1 MIYFIALLILV
12 IPVFRFDL
20 MKIEGNRK
28 LWLVLEYIIL
38 VAIAAFR
45 YRVGGDT
52 LIYMDL
58 FEDYP
63 TIGELTT
70 FDYESAVY
78 NPMWYVYNSV
88 FKTFG
93 DSFALFQLVHAI
105 IVNTVFLKFFK
116 RYTDF
121 YFSAILIYYIGYY
134 FYFNMEVLREVLC
147 VSIML
152 WAFPYLQEKKFI
164 RYYLFCFLALSIHMS
179 AALMFLLPLM
189 LLFKKD
195 SFWFSLFV
203 IVAIVVLLKVVDI
216 ITIVLSLA
224 FEGQLAASIKA
235 YMDLEAPNMIGAMV
249 QFLICVP
256 FVILMFVRNWYHFE
270 NDNLMGAFMM
280 VVVAIQT
287 FGMFIPAFPRFSN
300 YLLPFGIVYIV
311 NTFYLNY
318 WEIRSHHLATILVS
332 SALCIYMF
340 NLTYFYLKNK
350 SEDLKGA
357 HVYNRY
363 LPYHTIFDPQ
373 SDKTREQLLL
383 NERANSSTFGN

>member
-1 MIYFIALLILV
+1 MIYFITLLILV

-28 LWLVLEYIIL
+28 FWLVLEYVLL

-63 TIGELTT
+63 TISELTT

-78 NPMWYVYNSV
+78 NPMWYIYNSI
-88 FKTFG
+88 FKTCG
-93 DSFALFQLVHAI
+93 DSFTFFQIVQAI
-105 IVNTVFLKFFK
+105 IVNAVFFKFFK
-116 RYTDF
+116 RYTSF

-147 VSIML
+147 VALML
-152 WAFPYLQEKKFI
+152 LAFPYLQERKFVV
-164 RYYLFCFLALSIHMS
+164 YYLFCFLAFSIHMS

-189 LLFKKD
+189 LIFKKD
-195 SFWFSLFV
+195 SFWFSLFI

-216 ITIVLSLA
+216 ITIVLSIA

-256 FVILMFVRNWYHFE
+256 FVMFMFVRNKYHFE
-270 NDNLMGAFMM
+270 NDDLMGAFMM
-280 VVVAIQT
+280 VIVAIQS

-318 WEIRSHHLATILVS
+318 WEIRSHQLATIVVS
-332 SALCIYMF
+332 CALCIYMF
-340 NLTYFYLKNK
+340 NLAYFYLKNK

-363 LPYHTIFDPQ
+363 LPYYTIFDPQ

-383 NERANSSTFGN
+383 NERAKTSIFGN

>member
-134 FYFNMEVLREVLC
+134 F
-147 VSIML
+147 
-152 WAFPYLQEKKFI
+152 
-164 RYYLFCFLALSIHMS
+164 
-179 AALMFLLPLM
+179 
-189 LLFKKD
+189 
-195 SFWFSLFV
+195 
-203 IVAIVVLLKVVDI
+203 
-216 ITIVLSLA
+216 
-224 FEGQLAASIKA
+224 
-235 YMDLEAPNMIGAMV
+235 
-249 QFLICVP
+249 
-256 FVILMFVRNWYHFE
+256 
-270 NDNLMGAFMM
+270 
-280 VVVAIQT
+280 
-287 FGMFIPAFPRFSN
+287 
-300 YLLPFGIVYIV
+300 
-311 NTFYLNY
+311 
-318 WEIRSHHLATILVS
+318 
-332 SALCIYMF
+332 
-340 NLTYFYLKNK
+340 
-350 SEDLKGA
+350 
-357 HVYNRY
+357 
-363 LPYHTIFDPQ
+363 
-373 SDKTREQLLL
+373 
-383 NERANSSTFGN
+383 

>member
-203 IVAIVVLLKVVDI
+203 IVAIVSCSRWS
-216 ITIVLSLA
+216 T
-224 FEGQLAASIKA
+224 
-235 YMDLEAPNMIGAMV
+235 
-249 QFLICVP
+249 
-256 FVILMFVRNWYHFE
+256 
-270 NDNLMGAFMM
+270 
-280 VVVAIQT
+280 
-287 FGMFIPAFPRFSN
+287 
-300 YLLPFGIVYIV
+300 LLP
-311 NTFYLNY
+311 LCCL
-318 WEIRSHHLATILVS
+318 WRLRDSWLHLSRHIWIWRLQ
-332 SALCIYMF
+332 I
-340 NLTYFYLKNK
+340 
-350 SEDLKGA
+350 
-357 HVYNRY
+357 
-363 LPYHTIFDPQ
+363 
-373 SDKTREQLLL
+373 
-383 NERANSSTFGN
+383 